1 MFRTILAEKAA
12 EAHLSLT
19 ERQLEQ
25 LTVYYEQ
32 LVERNKVVNLT
43 AIVSPEDVAV
53 KHMIDSFLA
62 WREDYFPQG
71 ATLCDVGTG
80 AGFPGLALKIYRPDL
95 RVTLMDSLAKRLAF
109 LNDMIALLG
118 LTGVTTC
125 HMRAEDAG
133 RAPAHREKYDVVTA
147 RAVARL
153 AVLAEYT
160 LPLVKVGGYFVAMK
174 GPKFEA
180 EMNEAQGALK
190 KLNGRVA
197 AVVPAV
203 LPGLDDGRAIL
214 YIEKMAPCAALYPRR
229 AGLPEKSPLA

>member
-43 AIVSPEDVAV
+43 ALVSPEDVAV

-62 WREDYFPQG
+62 CREDYFPQG

-95 RVTLMDSLAKRLAF
+95 KVTLMD
-109 LNDMIALLG
+109 
-118 LTGVTTC
+118 
-125 HMRAEDAG
+125 
-133 RAPAHREKYDVVTA
+133 
-147 RAVARL
+147 
-153 AVLAEYT
+153 
-160 LPLVKVGGYFVAMK
+160 
-174 GPKFEA
+174 
-180 EMNEAQGALK
+180 
-190 KLNGRVA
+190 
-197 AVVPAV
+197 
-203 LPGLDDGRAIL
+203 
-214 YIEKMAPCAALYPRR
+214 
-229 AGLPEKSPLA
+229 